1 MAEPNDQNADGDDD
15 GGVDVQTAELPEASE
30 SAAAPAGK
38 IDLILETVM
47 PIVVTFGQAEI
58 SVRDMLALGTGSV
71 LKLDKQVG
79 QPMDILLRGN
89 KFAEGDLVIVG
100 DQLGVR
106 IKEITSP
113 DTSEGQSEE
122 SAEGA

>member
-1 MAEPNDQNADGDDD
+1 MAEPNDQNADPD

-30 SAAAPAGK
+30 SAVVPAGK

-47 PIVVTFGQAEI
+47 PILVTLGQAEM

-106 IKEITSP
+106 IKEIISP
-113 DTSEGQSEE
+113 AAGEGQTEE
-122 SAEGA
+122 SAKGA

>member
-1 MAEPNDQNADGDDD
+1 MAEPNDQNADSD

-47 PIVVTFGQAEI
+47 PIVVTLGQAEI

-106 IKEITSP
+106 IKEIISP
-113 DTSEGQSEE
+113 ADGESQTEE
-122 SAEGA
+122 SAEEA